1 MKRLVSAALVGLTLG
16 QFALAQEIP
25 KDVVL
30 PVETKYLNSPSASQ
44 YPEANAIF
52 LSDTV
57 NFRVSADGST
67 EYDEHDVIKVFTP
80 AGVEDHKDLLRVYRS
95 DLESVHID
103 LIRTI
108 LPDGRVLEVPKSAIA
123 DEAVFE
129 GQKTKTNQYMRRVV
143 IRYPSV
149 VPNSIVEY
157 HIRTKKKPYPQ
168 GKWWGV
174 SYVQNPEPMV
184 ESRFEVDVPA
194 GSPVHFATPGYT
206 NLVPEKSTHDGIDS
220 TVFKIVQSPA
230 LNQEAAGPALLTQ
243 MKRLEASNFDNWAQL
258 RSWFNQGFEANCDPT
273 GAVLTQTQHLLTAG
287 ATPAKQLIEIGTW
300 ATHKRFLS
308 GALDDF
314 RPNKA
319 SLLVDEE
326 VINPVDAA
334 ILLTSMYRAAGFT
347 VQPVLAFELPPEQV
361 QSELPRFNRVDNIFL
376 RVSQAG
382 ENWWID
388 PRHPLEFDSAPPSG
402 YQGGSA
408 LMAADDQQ
416 PFERLHSTPADANRV
431 ETRVEARLD
440 DKGKLELRFN
450 TVEHGA
456 SGAAYREASRELLD
470 TGKEQR
476 DQQLS
481 RLFDRIAAFYGSRA
495 RVLDKYF
502 NLNAR
507 QGQPIDF
514 AATVAVP
521 DYTVRMGNKL
531 AMVMPVRVNPK
542 MMDLAEQSG
551 TRTQPVI
558 LDHPWREDVRL
569 RLHLPNNT
577 DISELPATVQIS
589 TPFGSYFATAR
600 GEGREVYYYSRL
612 IVNEALIP
620 KEQAGE
626 LTQFARQ
633 IVQARG
639 RLVLTPNGGT
649 ATTKP

>member
-1 MKRLVSAALVGLTLG
+1 MKRLVSVALVALTLG
-16 QFALAQEIP
+16 QIAPAQDIL
-25 KDVVL
+25 KDAVL
-30 PVETKYLNSPSASQ
+30 PVETKYLNSPTASQ
-44 YPEANAIF
+44 YPESNAIF

-57 NFRVSADGST
+57 NFRVSADGAT

-95 DLESVHID
+95 DLEKV
-103 LIRTI
+103 
-108 LPDGRVLEVPKSAIA
+108 EVPKSAIA

-129 GQKTKTNQYMRRVV
+129 PSETKTNQFMRRVV
-143 IRYPSV
+143 IRYPNV

-157 HIRTKKKPYPQ
+157 RIRTKKKPYPA

-174 SYVQNPEPMV
+174 SYVQNPEPMI
-184 ESRFEVDVPA
+184 ESRFQVDVPA
-194 GSPVHFATPGYT
+194 GSNVHFATPGYT

-220 TVFKIVQSPA
+220 TVYKIVQSPPLA
-230 LNQEAAGPALLTQ
+230 QEAAGPALLTQ
-243 MKRLEASNFDNWAQL
+243 MKRLEAGNFDSWGQL
-258 RSWFNQGFEANCDPT
+258 RSWFNQAFEANCETT
-273 GAVLTQTQHLLTAG
+273 GAVQTQTQRLI
-287 ATPAKQLIEIGTW
+287 TPGSTPTQQLVDIGTW

-308 GALDDF
+308 GSLDDF

-319 SLLVDEE
+319 GLLVDEQ
-326 VINPVDAA
+326 VLNAVDAA
-334 ILLTSMYRAAGFT
+334 VLLTSMYRAAGFT

-361 QSELPRFNRVDNIFL
+361 QADLPRFNRVDTLLLQVKQGNQ
-376 RVSQAG
+376 S
-382 ENWWID
+382 WWID
-388 PRHPLEFDSAPPSG
+388 PRHPLEFDDAPPSG
-402 YQGGSA
+402 FQGGSA
-408 LMAADDQQ
+408 LLASDEQQ
-416 PFERLHSTPADANRV
+416 PFERLQSTAADANRV
-431 ETRVEARLD
+431 ETQVEARLD

-470 TGKEQR
+470 SGKEQR
-476 DQQLS
+476 EQQLS
-481 RLFDRIAAFYGSRA
+481 RLFERIAANYGTRA

-502 NLNAR
+502 NLEAR

-531 AMVMPVRVNPK
+531 AMIMPVRVNPQ
-542 MMDLAEQSG
+542 MINLAEANG
-551 TRTQPVI
+551 TRTQPVR

-569 RLHLPNNT
+569 RLHLPANAEL
-577 DISELPATVQIS
+577 SELPATVQINS
-589 TPFGSYFATAR
+589 PFGSYFATAR

-626 LTQFARQ
+626 LAQFARQ
-633 IVQARG
+633 VLQARG
-639 RLVLTPNGGT
+639 KLLLTPVRT
-649 ATTKP
+649 ANTP